1 MRRDGEMMADGIII
15 FTHRLELVRRC
26 TAQEVTA

>member
-1 MRRDGEMMADGIII
+1 MGEAEMMEDGIII